1 MEKKNNMKIGSR
13 LLLVLC
19 LMGVGLV
26 IASVLSV
33 LFIKE
38 GLLTLLVVQDV
49 FAFIVP
55 AIAAMAILY
64 YRPLHVM
71 GLDHA
76 PTWTSLLIIVLFYI
90 VSLPAMNWLVSLNE
104 AMTLPSWMGGME
116 SWMRE
121 TEDAAA
127 EATQRILDVNSVG
140 MLVATVFVVG
150 FMAGLSEEMLFRGA
164 MQGTMQDSRMNAH
177 AVVWI
182 VAIVF
187 SAFHFQFYGFI
198 PRMVLGLWLGYLFL
212 WSRNL
217 WVPIIAHTL
226 NNSTVVVFS
235 YLTNKGIVPEGFGDN
250 IGIPAEGTLPWAGIA
265 SIIASIAIACWARQA
280 LRRSQTPPPLP
291 KKYTELS

>member
-1 MEKKNNMKIGSR
+1 MEKKTNMKMGSR

-19 LMGVGLV
+19 LMGAGLV
-26 IASVLSV
+26 IASVLSI
-33 LFIKE
+33 LFIKQ
-38 GLLTLLVVQDV
+38 GLLSLLVVQDV
-49 FAFIVP
+49 FAFILP
-55 AIAAMAILY
+55 AIVAMAIFY
-64 YRPLHVM
+64 YRPFRAM
-71 GLDHA
+71 GLDRT
-76 PTWTSLLIIVLFYI
+76 PSWTSLFIIVMFYI

-127 EATQRILDVNSVG
+127 EATQRILDVNSVW
-140 MLVATVFVVG
+140 MLIATTFVVG
-150 FMAGLSEEMLFRGA
+150 FMAGLSEEMLFRGTI
-164 MQGTMQDSRMNAH
+164 QRTMQDSRLNTH
-177 AVVWI
+177 VVVWI
-182 VAIVF
+182 VAIIF
-187 SAFHFQFYGFI
+187 SAFHLQFYGFV

-235 YLTNKGIVPEGFGDN
+235 YLTNKGFVPEGIADEV
-250 IGIPAEGTLPWAGIA
+250 GIPADGTLPWIAVA
-265 SIIASIAIACWARQA
+265 SIIASISVAVWASQA

-291 KKYTELS
+291 QMASEVS